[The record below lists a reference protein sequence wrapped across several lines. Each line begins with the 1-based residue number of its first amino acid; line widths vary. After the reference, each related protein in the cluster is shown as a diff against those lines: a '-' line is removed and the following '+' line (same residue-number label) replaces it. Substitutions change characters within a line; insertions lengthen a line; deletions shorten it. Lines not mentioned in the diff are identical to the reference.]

1 LDFCNRMQEWFAPMN
16 LTAAQ
21 VQIASLI
28 DARVRELVEAGNDDI
43 TLFAE
48 MTDYSRSLN
57 G

>member
-1 LDFCNRMQEWFAPMN
+1 MN